1 MDTNQFPPSG
11 SPPAPPLPPPPVLL
25 PAPPARPAKKGRGW
39 MIVAIILFVLL
50 GFSVLMNFGHLLE
63 SFLGAG
69 QLQTYTSVGPRL
81 DEVLLEDN
89 HGRAKIAVIPIE
101 GIITSGMIDRT
112 GFSMVDVIK
121 AQLERAAEDNRV
133 KAVLLK
139 VDSPGG
145 EVLASDD
152 IAKAIAQFQ
161 SDKRHGKPVIASM
174 GGLAA
179 SGGYYVSAPARW
191 IVANELTITGSI
203 GVIMSTW
210 NYRGLMSK
218 VGILPFTYKSGRFK
232 DMLSGSRDP
241 EEIPAEERAMVQS
254 LIDAT
259 YEKFTSVV
267 DDGRKKAFQQNEKA
281 EPRGRKLVENW
292 REYAD
297 GRILSG
303 KEAHQFGF
311 VDQLGDYDFAVEQA
325 ADIAGIEGDYN
336 VVEYR
341 LRYDLGDFLRM
352 FGQSE
357 ARGVKVDLG
366 LEMPK
371 LEAGR
376 MYFLS
381 PTYLH

>member
-1 MDTNQFPPSG
+1 M
-11 SPPAPPLPPPPVLL
+11 V
-25 PAPPARPAKKGRGW
+25 
-39 MIVAIILFVLL
+39 VAIILFVLL
-50 GFSVLMNFGHLLE
+50 GFSVLMNLGHLME
-63 SFLGAG
+63 SFLGAS
-69 QLQTYTSVGPRL
+69 QLQTYASAGPRL
-81 DEVLLEDN
+81 DEVMLEDN
-89 HGRAKIAVIPIE
+89 DGRAKIAVIPIE
-101 GIITSGMIDRT
+101 GVITSGMIDRS

-121 AQLERAAEDNRV
+121 AQLDRAAEDDRV

-174 GGLAA
+174 GGVAA

-218 VGILPFTYKSGRFK
+218 VGIRPVTYKSGRFK
-232 DMLSGSRDP
+232 DMLSGSREP
-241 EEIPAEERAMVQS
+241 EEIPAEEREMVQS
-254 LIDAT
+254 LIDET
-259 YEKFTSVV
+259 YDKFKSVV
-267 DDGRKKAFQQNEKA
+267 DDGRKKAFQQNEQT
-281 EPRGRKLVENW
+281 EPRGRKLIENW

-303 KEAHQFGF
+303 KEAHKFGF
-311 VDQLGDYDFAVEQA
+311 VDQLGDFDAAVEQA
-325 ADIAGIEGDYN
+325 ADIAGIEDNFN

-366 LEMPK
+366 VDMPK

>member
-1 MDTNQFPPSG
+1 M
-11 SPPAPPLPPPPVLL
+11 V
-25 PAPPARPAKKGRGW
+25 
-39 MIVAIILFVLL
+39 VAIILFVLL
-50 GFSVLMNFGHLLE
+50 GFSVLMNLGHLMD
-63 SFLGAG
+63 SFLGAS
-69 QLQTYTSVGPRL
+69 QLQTLRSAGPRL

-89 HGRAKIAVIPIE
+89 AGRAKIAVIPIK
-101 GIITSGMIDRT
+101 GIITSSMMDRS
-112 GFSMVDVIK
+112 GYNMVDVIK
-121 AQLERAAEDNRV
+121 AQLDRAAEDDRV

-174 GGLAA
+174 GGVAA

-218 VGILPFTYKSGRFK
+218 VGIRPFTYKSGRFK
-232 DMLSGSRDP
+232 DMLSGSREP
-241 EEIPAEERAMVQS
+241 EDIPVEEREMVQS
-254 LIDAT
+254 LIDET
-259 YEKFTSVV
+259 YEKFRSVV
-267 DDGRKKAFQQNEKA
+267 DDGRRLAFQQNEQA
-281 EPRGRKLVENW
+281 ETRGRRLVENW

-303 KEAHQFGF
+303 KEAHRFGF
-311 VDQLGDYDFAVEQA
+311 VDQLGDYDDALEQA
-325 ADIAGIEGDYN
+325 ADIAGVEGNYN

-341 LRYDLGDFLRM
+341 MRYDLGSFLRL

-357 ARGVKVDLG
+357 ARSVKVDLG
-366 LEMPK
+366 VDLPK